1 MIRRPPRSTRTDTL
15 FPYTTLFRS
24 EAHTGSQRLQKH
36 ARHHQAAGIEHRGI
50 AKVDRDGIR
59 PMLFAQRLDT
69 RADIAECVL
78 PCGRL
83 ELAARF
89 RSEEHTSE
97 LQSLMRISY
106 AVFCLKKKN
115 QKTHRHRTT
124 CNQL

>member
-59 PMLFAQRLDT
+59 PMLFAQRVDT

-83 ELAARF
+83 ELAAPF
-89 RSEEHTSE
+89 TAW
-97 LQSLMRISY
+97 IGP
-106 AVFCLKKKN
+106 V
-115 QKTHRHRTT
+115 QKIGRAHVCTQVNNAHRVSRPLLETKTT
-124 CNQL
+124 ETR

>member
-89 RSEEHTSE
+89 TAWIGPVQRPVQAVGITMD
-97 LQSLMRISY
+97 LQERGD
-106 AVFCLKKKN
+106 
-115 QKTHRHRTT
+115 RTRVV
-124 CNQL
+124 

>member
-1 MIRRPPRSTRTDTL
+1 MRISDWSSDVCSSDLASNKFAGAGKLVAGIKRGGA
-15 FPYTTLFRS
+15 

-50 AKVDRDGIR
+50 AKVDRAGIR

-78 PCGRL
+78 PCGRI

-89 RSEEHTSE
+89 TRSEEHKS
-97 LQSLMRISY
+97 
-106 AVFCLKKKN
+106 ALK
-115 QKTHRHRTT
+115 
-124 CNQL
+124 